1 VARPSNVRQVVATS
15 AFARVAHGRDGVVLF
30 RRGCYAR
37 TAWLEAETYKFVF
50 VPEGRYGV
58 EIGEYDMGV
67 APGQFVVLNPH
78 DRHRHLGLSGAK
90 LLVELRPEALSEAA
104 AALGR
109 RRPPRF
115 RQLRSTDGLVRTWA
129 REWAADAAE
138 GRDLDPAE
146 IVVGLALRLVE
157 LQEGP
162 PSFRANAAVARA
174 VKLINERYAERLTID
189 VLSAAAGME
198 RFAFAHAFRRETG
211 LAPHAYLRE
220 RRLAAAA
227 AALDGDKPII
237 EVAFDSG
244 FGSVSSFNR
253 AFRAG
258 YGVAP
263 SRFRQLRAQGA
274 AWHRDARNAQ
284 IRRRP

>member
-1 VARPSNVRQVVATS
+1 VAATS
-15 AFARVAHGRDGVVLF
+15 AFGRVARARDGVVLV
-30 RRGCYAR
+30 RRGRYGR

-58 EIGEYDMGV
+58 EIGDHDVGV

-90 LLVELRPEALSEAA
+90 LLVEVRPAAMSEAA

-115 RQLRSTDGLVRTWA
+115 RQLRSSDGLVRAWA
-129 REWAADAAE
+129 ADWAADAAD
-138 GRDLDPAE
+138 GRNLDPAE
-146 IVVGLALRLVE
+146 IVVGLALRLIE

-162 PSFRANAAVARA
+162 PSFRASAAVTKV
-174 VKLINERYAERLTID
+174 VKLINECYAARLTLD
-189 VLSAAAGME
+189 VLAAAAGME

-220 RRLAAAA
+220 RRVAAAA
-227 AALDGDKPII
+227 AALDGEKPII
-237 EVAFDSG
+237 EVAFESG
-244 FGSVSSFNR
+244 FGTVSSFNR

-258 YGVAP
+258 FGVAP
-263 SRFRQLRAQGA
+263 SRYRQLRAARLGGHA
-274 AWHRDARNAQ
+274 DARNAQ
-284 IRRRP
+284 IRRRK

>member
-1 VARPSNVRQVVATS
+1 M
-15 AFARVAHGRDGVVLF
+15 VLF
-30 RRGCYAR
+30 RRGRYAR

-50 VPEGRYGV
+50 VPEGHYGV
-58 EIGEYDMGV
+58 EFGEHDVSV
-67 APGQFVVLNPH
+67 APGQFIVLNPH
-78 DRHRHLGLSGAK
+78 DRHRHLGLDGAK
-90 LLVELRPEALSEAA
+90 LLVEVRPEAMSEAA

-109 RRPPRF
+109 PRPPRF
-115 RQLRSTDGLVRTWA
+115 RQLRSTDGLVRAWA
-129 REWAADAAE
+129 RDWAADAADA
-138 GRDLDPAE
+138 RDLDPAE
-146 IVVGLALRLVE
+146 VVVGLALRLVE
-157 LQEGP
+157 LQERP
-162 PSFRANAAVARA
+162 PSFRANAAVTRA

-189 VLSAAAGME
+189 VLAATAGME

-227 AALDGDKPII
+227 AALEGSKPII
-237 EVAFDSG
+237 EVAFDAG

-263 SRFRQLRAQGA
+263 SRFRQLRAPRLGRA
-274 AWHRDARNAQ
+274 S
-284 IRRRP
+284 